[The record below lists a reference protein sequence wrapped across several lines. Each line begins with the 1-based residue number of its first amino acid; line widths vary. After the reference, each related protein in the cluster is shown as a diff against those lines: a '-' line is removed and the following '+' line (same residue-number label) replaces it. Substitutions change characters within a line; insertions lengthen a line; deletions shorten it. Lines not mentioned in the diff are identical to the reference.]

1 MLLSVPSAYRPHEAL
16 VSPARPKAQVWR
28 LLMGLVLIAGVF
40 LLGNQFLHQT
50 MLTFLGADTYR
61 EVTGMTGNVSQ
72 ASIIVLLMTF
82 GFLTLGVLV
91 ALRVAHT
98 RGIAEILGPAA
109 RFKSQFWSVLAILVL
124 LNLVILVLPPWDIGG
139 PLQPNNPP
147 MRWLLALPFAVLAIM
162 VQVSAEEI
170 LFRGYLQQQLA
181 ARFNAPVV
189 WIGIPAILFGLGHY
203 MPGEAGQNANLIV
216 IWAVVFGILMADLTA
231 RAGSLGP
238 AIAVHFVNNFIA
250 IAIISMPDSL
260 SGLSLFFTPFSMEDT
275 AQVRAWLPVDFAMMF
290 VTWLAAR
297 LAIRR

>member
-1 MLLSVPSAYRPHEAL
+1 MLLPARGSYRPHEAM

-28 LLMGLVLIAGVF
+28 LVVGMILISGVF

-50 MLTFLGADTYR
+50 MFNLLGAENYR
-61 EVTGMTGNVSQ
+61 SITTVSGQSSQ
-72 ASIIVLLMTF
+72 ASIIFLLLTF
-82 GFLTLGVLV
+82 GFLTVGVIV

-98 RGIAEILGPAA
+98 RGAGAMFGQAA
-109 RFKSQFWSVLAILVL
+109 VFRSQFVSVLSILIL
-124 LNLVILVLPPWDIGG
+124 LNVVIFVLPPWDIGG
-139 PLQPNNPP
+139 PLELNNPP
-147 MRWLLALPFAVLAIM
+147 VRWLLVLPFAMLAIM

-181 ARFNAPVV
+181 ARFNTPII
-189 WIGIPAILFGLGHY
+189 WIGVPAALFGLGHY
-203 MPGEAGQNANLIV
+203 MPNEAGENASLIV

-260 SGLSLFFTPFSMEDT
+260 SGLSLYHTPFTMQDT
-275 AQVRAWLPVDFAMMF
+275 AQVRAWLPVDFAMM
-290 VTWLAAR
+290 VVSWLAAR